1 MKIPTTGRTRE
12 EILEHL
18 KSYKK
23 QDINWQSGRA
33 YGYIYD
39 PGKEIL
45 EFAKEVFCL
54 FLCENALDFTAYPSL
69 LKIENDLV
77 SMIRKHV
84 HGDDQVV
91 GNFTSGGTE
100 SIFLA
105 VKAARDYYRQEK
117 PEIKEPE
124 MILPSSAHAAFH
136 KAAHYLG
143 IKTVTVSVDPDTFK
157 ADLKQTRGSISE
169 NTIFMVGSAPTYTQ
183 GVVDPISELSEMAHE
198 NDIWFHTDACMGG
211 FLLPYFRRL
220 GEPVAD
226 FDFSLP
232 GVCSVSVDLHKYAYS
247 PKGASLVFHRSPK
260 LRSFQI
266 FSFTKWLGYTLV
278 NSTVQSTKSGGPL
291 AAAWAVLNYVGDEG
305 YLEFARKKLEAVK
318 KIKQAI
324 SQIPELYLM
333 VEPEMTLISFG
344 SKAVNAFHIIDEMNL
359 KGWYIQPSLSFDG
372 VPANI
377 HLTIT
382 LSNVIHTD
390 QFIDDLKESVEK
402 ATHLPSGV
410 LLERLKSIMD
420 KQGAALLDNPGSLI
434 ELAGIKEGQMPKRMA
449 ALNEVLDAMPP
460 EWREKILLHV
470 VNRFFHPES

>member
-1 MKIPTTGRTRE
+1 MKIPTSGRTRE
-12 EILEHL
+12 EILGHL

-45 EFAKEVFCL
+45 EFAKEVYCL

-77 SMIRKHV
+77 SMIRKHL

-105 VKAARDYYRQEK
+105 LKAARDYYRQKK

-143 IKTVTVSVDPDTFK
+143 VKSVTVSVDPNTFK
-157 ADLKQTRGSISE
+157 ADLKQTRESINE
-169 NTIFMVGSAPTYTQ
+169 NTILMVGSAPTYTQ
-183 GVVDPISELSEMAHE
+183 GVVDPICELSEMARE
-198 NDIWFHTDACMGG
+198 YDIWFHTDACMGG
-211 FLLPYFRRL
+211 FLLPYFKRL

-226 FDFSLP
+226 FDFTLP

-247 PKGASLVFHRSPK
+247 PKGASLVFHRTPK

-324 SQIPELYLM
+324 SRIPELYLM
-333 VEPEMTLISFG
+333 VEPEMTLISFS
-344 SKAVNAFHIIDEMNL
+344 SKEVNIFHIIDEMNL
-359 KGWYIQPSLSFDG
+359 KGWYIQ
-372 VPANI
+372 
-377 HLTIT
+377 
-382 LSNVIHTD
+382 
-390 QFIDDLKESVEK
+390 
-402 ATHLPSGV
+402 
-410 LLERLKSIMD
+410 
-420 KQGAALLDNPGSLI
+420 
-434 ELAGIKEGQMPKRMA
+434 
-449 ALNEVLDAMPP
+449 
-460 EWREKILLHV
+460 
-470 VNRFFHPES
+470 

>member
-1 MKIPTTGRTRE
+1 
-12 EILEHL
+12 
-18 KSYKK
+18 
-23 QDINWQSGRA
+23 
-33 YGYIYD
+33 
-39 PGKEIL
+39 
-45 EFAKEVFCL
+45 
-54 FLCENALDFTAYPSL
+54 
-69 LKIENDLV
+69 
-77 SMIRKHV
+77 
-84 HGDDQVV
+84 
-91 GNFTSGGTE
+91 
-100 SIFLA
+100 
-105 VKAARDYYRQEK
+105 
-117 PEIKEPE
+117 
-124 MILPSSAHAAFH
+124 
-136 KAAHYLG
+136 
-143 IKTVTVSVDPDTFK
+143 
-157 ADLKQTRGSISE
+157 
-169 NTIFMVGSAPTYTQ
+169 
-183 GVVDPISELSEMAHE
+183 
-198 NDIWFHTDACMGG
+198 MGG
-211 FLLPYFRRL
+211 FLLPYFKRL

-333 VEPEMTLISFG
+333 VEPEMTLISFS
-344 SKAVNAFHIIDEMNL
+344 SKEVNIFHIIDEMNL

-372 VPANI
+372 IPANI
-377 HLTIT
+377 HLTVT
-382 LSNVIHTD
+382 LSNVLHTEPFIH
-390 QFIDDLKESVEK
+390 DLKESVEK
-402 ATHLPSGV
+402 AKHLPSGV
-410 LLERLKSIMD
+410 LLERLKPVID
-420 KQGAALLDNPGSLI
+420 KQGAALLDNPGSLF

-470 VNRFFHPES
+470 TNGFFHPES

>member
-18 KSYKK
+18 ESYKK

-45 EFAKEVFCL
+45 EFAKQVYCL

-69 LKIENDLV
+69 LKIENDLI
-77 SMIRKHV
+77 SMIRKHLR
-84 HGDDQVV
+84 GGDQVV

-105 VKAARDYYRQEK
+105 MKAARDYYRQEK

-124 MILPSSAHAAFH
+124 IILPSSAHAAFH
-136 KAAHYLG
+136 KAAHYLD
-143 IKTVTVSVDPDTFK
+143 IQTVTVSVDPDTFK
-157 ADLKQTRGSISE
+157 ADLKKTRERINE
-169 NTIFMVGSAPTYTQ
+169 NTILMAGSAPTYTQ
-183 GVVDPISELSEMAHE
+183 GVVDPISELSELARK
-198 NDIWFHTDACMGG
+198 NNIWFHTDACMGG

-232 GVCSVSVDLHKYAYS
+232 GVCSVSVDLHKYAYA

-260 LRSFQI
+260 LRSYHI

-278 NSTVQSTKSGGPL
+278 NSTLQSTKSGGPL
-291 AAAWAVLNYVGDEG
+291 AAAWAVLNYIGDQG
-305 YLEFARKKLEAVK
+305 YLDFARKKREAVK

-324 SQIPELYLM
+324 SQIPELHLM

-344 SKAVNAFHIIDEMNL
+344 SKEVNIFHIIDEMNL

-372 VPANI
+372 IPANI
-377 HLTIT
+377 HLTVT
-382 LSNVIHTD
+382 LSNVLHTD
-390 QFIDDLKESVEK
+390 PFIHDLQECVEK
-402 ATHLPSGV
+402 AKKLPSGALLKKIQPFMDEQEAG
-410 LLERLKSIMD
+410 LLE
-420 KQGAALLDNPGSLI
+420 NPGLLFEI
-434 ELAGIKEGQMPKRMA
+434 AGIQDGQMPQRMA
-449 ALNEVLDAMPP
+449 PINEVLDAMPVS
-460 EWREKILLHV
+460 WREKLLLHV
-470 VNRFFHPES
+470 ANGFFHPDS